1 MPKQI
6 GIRDALKNQSHV
18 PLVDVRSEGEFAKG
32 HIPGAI
38 SLPLFSNSERAE
50 IGTLYKQQGQ
60 QPAILRG
67 LEIVGPKMRALAD
80 AGLTHAQK
88 GRIAVQCWRGG
99 MRSASVAWLFERVGL
114 NVDTVVGGYKSYRR
128 LCLELFNAPHDL
140 LITGGKT
147 GTRKT
152 QILQDLMAQ
161 GANAIDLEGM
171 ANHRGSAFG
180 SFDTTEQPTQEHF
193 ENLLGY
199 ALYHCESGKKLFVE
213 DESMLIGRLHI
224 PQPFWLQMRAA
235 SVLVVEWPLEKRVQY
250 LLQTYEVSPEKF
262 RKSLASIRKRLGDD
276 RYHRALTALSEGRF
290 EEVCTLVL
298 DYYDRAYGF
307 GLSKRD
313 PTMLQYVSGD
323 EVNNHLRIVMRDEV
337 SP

>member
-99 MRSASVAWLFERVGL
+99 MR
-114 NVDTVVGGYKSYRR
+114 
-128 LCLELFNAPHDL
+128 
-140 LITGGKT
+140 
-147 GTRKT
+147 
-152 QILQDLMAQ
+152 
-161 GANAIDLEGM
+161 
-171 ANHRGSAFG
+171 
-180 SFDTTEQPTQEHF
+180 
-193 ENLLGY
+193 
-199 ALYHCESGKKLFVE
+199 
-213 DESMLIGRLHI
+213 
-224 PQPFWLQMRAA
+224 
-235 SVLVVEWPLEKRVQY
+235 
-250 LLQTYEVSPEKF
+250 
-262 RKSLASIRKRLGDD
+262 
-276 RYHRALTALSEGRF
+276 
-290 EEVCTLVL
+290 
-298 DYYDRAYGF
+298 
-307 GLSKRD
+307 
-313 PTMLQYVSGD
+313 
-323 EVNNHLRIVMRDEV
+323 
-337 SP
+337 